1 MRWQRCKALNCNIAL
16 GNCQARGV
24 KYALDHSFGDAYVYV
39 KLDYAAD
46 AARAGER
53 ALRSSEANAYYQ
65 HFSNDYFLYDSLYIY
80 RTFFKTF
87 KNGFFV
93 ESGALDGSAYGSNT
107 YHFERYLGWSGLL
120 VEAAPAN
127 CARLLR
133 RRNETERVKS
143 VCTALCS
150 FNGVSNFSTA
160 DGGCCGTIR
169 HGTATVQCSRTQD
182 VFRTHDVSR
191 IDFWSIDVEG
201 GELEVLKG
209 MDWTIPVYVLLV
221 ESMTDPIRHLLSQ
234 HGFAQHSFTSPSRLN
249 EIWVN
254 PLAAPAH

>member
-1 MRWQRCKALNCNIAL
+1 M
-16 GNCQARGV
+16 
-24 KYALDHSFGDAYVYV
+24 KYALGHSFGDAYVYV
-39 KLDYAAD
+39 KLDHAPD
-46 AARAGER
+46 AARDSER
-53 ALRSSEANAYYQ
+53 ALRNSEANAYYEL
-65 HFSNDYFLYDSLYIY
+65 FSNDYFLYDSLYIY
-80 RTFFKTF
+80 RTFFKTWT
-87 KNGFFV
+87 NGFFV
-93 ESGALDGSAYGSNT
+93 ESGAFDGSAYGSNT

-150 FNGVSNFSTA
+150 FNGVSNFSTT
-160 DGGCCGTIR
+160 DGGCCGTTR
-169 HGTATVQCSRTQD
+169 HGAATVQCSRTQD
-182 VFRTHDVSR
+182 VLRTHDVSR
-191 IDFWSIDVEG
+191 IDFWSLDVEG

-221 ESMTDPIRHLLSQ
+221 EAMTDPIRHLLSQ

-254 PLAAPAH
+254 PLAAPAHKSWHGP